1 MNIWF
6 ETKDAWSNT
15 IHTMHTPLFPQ
26 ELLTDDHVFDDC
38 PPPNDCPEPGVNA
51 FFSARFSYVYN
62 TLLQTLDSTHTTKTL
77 TCSPLDTLALQQSPL
92 LHLSRVNESYWLACN
107 TGGAAQVTVL
117 DAPTFALLEQF
128 RTTVTLQEIV
138 QRQHEGLFTSAK
150 LLRLVNLFAQL
161 GLICDP
167 TEPMQHY
174 TNTPSHTLSAWLHVT
189 NACNLRCGY
198 CYIQKSS
205 EHMADDIAQRAIN
218 AIMRSATTNG
228 YRHVHIKYAGGEAS
242 LRLQHVLNIHDYALE
257 QAQKHGLTLK
267 GTLLSNGVMLAQR
280 TIEQLRARDI
290 GVSLSLDGIGTYHD
304 SQRTFS
310 NGLGSFRYVDRTI
323 TRLLANG
330 LVPSVNVTVS
340 QRNLP
345 GLIATLGYIL
355 ERDLPFK
362 LSYYRENE
370 HSAHLADLH
379 FKEDQM
385 IAGMLDAFAYI
396 EKHLPR
402 RRLLNSLI
410 DKASTNAPHSHVC
423 SMGTSYLVIDQHGSV
438 AKCPVEIKRPVTT
451 IDAADPLRI
460 VRNDRTG
467 VQAVPIEEKEG
478 CRDCQWRY
486 WCSGGCPTLTYRLTG
501 RNDIKS
507 PNCRIYQA
515 LFPAALRL
523 EALRLLTYTP
533 PITL

>member
-1 MNIWF
+1 MNTRF
-6 ETKDAWSNT
+6 EATNTWSST
-15 IHTMHTPLFPQ
+15 RHAT
-26 ELLTDDHVFDDC
+26 
-38 PPPNDCPEPGVNA
+38 
-51 FFSARFSYVYN
+51 N
-62 TLLQTLDSTHTTKTL
+62 TLLFFQESPIDACQPDDCECSDCNPDDSDSFFFTNYFHSYSTLLPAPDNASPIKTL
-77 TCSPLDTLALQQSPL
+77 TCSPLDTLALQQASL
-92 LHLSRVNESYWLACN
+92 LHLARVNDRYWLACN
-107 TGGAAQVTVL
+107 SGGSAQVVVL
-117 DAPTFALLEQF
+117 DAHAVALLEQF
-128 RTTVTLQEIV
+128 RSPTTMQEIMQC
-138 QRQHEGLFTSAK
+138 QREGLFTPEK
-150 LLRLVNLFAQL
+150 LLRLISLFARS

-167 TEPMQHY
+167 AEPEQQH

-189 NACNLRCGY
+189 NACNLCCSY

-205 EHMADDIAQRAIN
+205 EHMADDIARRAIN
-218 AIMRSATTNG
+218 AIMRSAINNG
-228 YRHVHIKYAGGEAS
+228 YQHVHIKYAGGEAS
-242 LRLQHVLNIHDYALE
+242 LRLQHVLDIHDYALA
-257 QAQKHGLTLK
+257 QAQKHDLTLR
-267 GTLLSNGVMLAQR
+267 GTLLSNGVMLTQR
-280 TIEQLRARDI
+280 TIEQLQGRNI
-290 GVSLSLDGIGTYHD
+290 GVTLSLDGIGTYHD

-310 NGLGSFRYVDRTI
+310 NGLGSFRHVDRTI

-330 LVPSVNVTVS
+330 LVPRVNVTVS

-345 GLIATLGYIL
+345 GLIETLGYIL
-355 ERDLPFK
+355 ERDLPFN

-370 HSAHLADLH
+370 QSAHLADLR

-385 IAGMLDAFAYI
+385 IAGMLAVFAYI

-410 DKASTNAPHSHVC
+410 DKASMNAPHSHVC
-423 SMGTSYLVIDQHGSV
+423 SMGTSYLVIDQHGGV
-438 AKCPVEIKRPVTT
+438 AKCPVEIKRTVTT
-451 IDAADPLRI
+451 VDAADPLRI

-467 VQAVPIEEKEG
+467 IHAIPVEEKEG

-486 WCSGGCPTLTYRLTG
+486 WCSGGCPALTYRLTG

-533 PITL
+533 PIML

>member
-1 MNIWF
+1 MSTWF
-6 ETKDAWSNT
+6 ETTDTRSSTKYAINT
-15 IHTMHTPLFPQ
+15 LLFFQ
-26 ELLTDDHVFDDC
+26 ESLIDDHEADDC
-38 PPPNDCPEPGVNA
+38 PPDCGPKESGSFFSSNAFQFYNAPLQEPG
-51 FFSARFSYVYN
+51 SAYPA
-62 TLLQTLDSTHTTKTL
+62 KML
-77 TCSPLDTLALQQSPL
+77 TCAQFDTLALQQSPL
-92 LHLSRVNESYWLACN
+92 LHLSRVNDSYWLACN
-107 TGGAAQVTVL
+107 TASTAQLVVL
-117 DAPTFALLEQF
+117 DARAVALLEQF
-128 RTTVTLQEIV
+128 RSAITVQEIIH
-138 QRQHEGLFTSAK
+138 RQGEGLFTTEK
-150 LLRLVNLFAQL
+150 LLHLISLFARL

-167 TEPMQHY
+167 AEPVQHH

-189 NACNLRCGY
+189 NACNLRCSY

-205 EHMADDIAQRAIN
+205 EHMADDIAQRAID
-218 AIMRSATTNG
+218 AIVRSATNNG

-242 LRLQHVLNIHDYALE
+242 LRLQHVLDIHDYALE
-257 QAQKHGLTLK
+257 QVQKHGLTLK
-267 GTLLSNGVMLAQR
+267 DTLLSNGVTLTQR
-280 TIEQLRARDI
+280 TIERLQARNI
-290 GVSLSLDGIGTYHD
+290 GVALSLDGIGTYHD

-345 GLIATLGYIL
+345 GLIETLGYIL

-370 HSAHLADLH
+370 HSAHLADLR

-385 IAGMLDAFAYI
+385 IAGMLGAFAYI
-396 EKHLPR
+396 ENHLPR

-410 DKASTNAPHSHVC
+410 DKASMTTPHSHVC
-423 SMGTSYLVIDQHGSV
+423 SMGTSYLVIDQHGGV

-451 IDAADPLRI
+451 INAADPLRI
-460 VRNDRTG
+460 VRNDRTA
-467 VQAVPIEEKEG
+467 VQAVPVEEKEG

-486 WCSGGCPTLTYRLTG
+486 WCSGGCPALTYRLTG

-523 EALRLLTYTP
+523 EALRLLTYTA